1 MDAPRDLLESML
13 SGAGRAALFLDVD
26 GTLIPIAETPDAVV
40 LEPASLELLARL
52 EKALQGAVALVSG
65 RAVADLDRL
74 FAPLRLPS
82 AGLHGLQRRDAA
94 GKLHEEGDD
103 LRGEPDYA
111 ELSARL
117 ERFAA
122 AHPGVLIE
130 DKQAAIALHYRR
142 APTAAEPA
150 RALLQEMLCDRRDR
164 LALVPGKMVFEIK
177 PVAADKGVAIGA
189 LMAEAPF
196 AGRRPI
202 FIGDDVT
209 DEDGFRIVNDL
220 GGLSVRVGDTS
231 RSAALAAL
239 PDVGA
244 VAAWLQRLLAAA
256 EAAPREVP

>member
-52 EKALQGAVALVSG
+52 DRALQGAVALVSG

-94 GKLHEEGDD
+94 GKLHEERDD

-111 ELSARL
+111 ELCARL

-150 RALLQEMLCDRRDR
+150 RALLQEMLQERRDR

-189 LMAEAPF
+189 FMAEAPF

-220 GGLSVRVGDTS
+220 GGLSVRVGDAS
-231 RSAALAAL
+231 RSAALAEL

-244 VAAWLQRLLAAA
+244 VADWLQRLLAAA